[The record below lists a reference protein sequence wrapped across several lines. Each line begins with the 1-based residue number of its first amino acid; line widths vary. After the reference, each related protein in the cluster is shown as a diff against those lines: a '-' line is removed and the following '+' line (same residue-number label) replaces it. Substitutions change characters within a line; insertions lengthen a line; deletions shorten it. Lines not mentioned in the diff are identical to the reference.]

1 MDNRSLREKMVKE
14 QILARGIKDQRVIKA
29 LYDIPRQ
36 DFIPDG
42 FSEDSYADHPVPIGK
57 GQTISQPY
65 IVALMTSKLEIKGP
79 EKVLEIGTG
88 SGYQTAVL
96 AEICSQVVTV
106 EREEDLF
113 KRAREVLT
121 LQGYTNI
128 DFILGDGTLGFP
140 EKAPFDRIIVTA
152 GAPKVPGS
160 LLAQL
165 KDEGK
170 MILPVG
176 DMYMQR
182 LVLIKK
188 NSGAFLSEDICVS
201 VFVPLKGSQGS

>member
-1 MDNRSLREKMVKE
+1 
-14 QILARGIKDQRVIKA
+14 
-29 LYDIPRQ
+29 
-36 DFIPDG
+36 
-42 FSEDSYADHPVPIGK
+42 
-57 GQTISQPY
+57 
-65 IVALMTSKLEIKGP
+65 
-79 EKVLEIGTG
+79 
-88 SGYQTAVL
+88 
-96 AEICSQVVTV
+96 VVTV

-188 NSGAFLSEDICVS
+188 NSGAFLSEDICGC
-201 VFVPLKGSQGS
+201 VFVPLKGSQGWKD